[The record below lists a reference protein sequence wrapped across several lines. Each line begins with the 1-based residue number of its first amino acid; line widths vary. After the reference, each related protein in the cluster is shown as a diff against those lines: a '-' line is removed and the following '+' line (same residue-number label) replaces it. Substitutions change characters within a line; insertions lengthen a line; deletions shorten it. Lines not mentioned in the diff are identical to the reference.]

1 MNVGNSGH
9 LTYCTNIHPGETWP
23 EVRTNLE
30 RYLLS
35 VKGQMA
41 PRGPFGVGLRLSAIA
56 ARALAEPRTLEEFK
70 DFLLRNDLY
79 VFTLNGFP
87 YGPFHGEPV
96 KENAYLPDWKQEDRL
111 QYTNLLADLLVELLP
126 DDPDLEGSISTV
138 PGAFKPNADTPE
150 KVAQITDVLLRHV
163 AHLIQLRS
171 RTGRTIGLA
180 LEPEPCCF
188 LETVEETI
196 AYFRSSLTSEA
207 AVQRLMALT
216 GLPSATAREALHRHI
231 GVCLDLCHAAV
242 EFEDAAGC
250 LQQLR
255 DANVRVHKMQL
266 SSGLRVPG
274 VDARTEELLRPFDDR
289 VYLHQ
294 VVERNADGLNRY
306 VDLADAFAT
315 LPGGRGEREWR
326 VHCHVPVFLDDL
338 GQFASTQNFIRDALA
353 AHRARPVTAH
363 LEAETYTWSV
373 LPERYRGS
381 SMDHAI
387 ARELSWLREHLG

>member
-1 MNVGNSGH
+1 MKLDTGH

-23 EVRTNLE
+23 QVRSNLE

-35 VKGQMA
+35 VKAQVA
-41 PRGPFGVGLRLSAIA
+41 PGGPFGVGLRLSAIA
-56 ARALAEPRTLEEFK
+56 ARALAEPRTLAEFK
-70 DFLLRNDLY
+70 DFLERNDLY

-96 KENAYLPDWKQEDRL
+96 KEHVYLPDWQQDDRL
-111 QYTNLLADLLVELLP
+111 SYTNLLADLLVELLP
-126 DDPDLEGSISTV
+126 EDPELEGSISTV
-138 PGAFKPNADTPE
+138 PGAFKANADTPE
-150 KVAQITDVLLRHV
+150 KVQKITERLLRQV
-163 AHLIQLRS
+163 AHLVQLRS

-196 AYFRSSLTSEA
+196 GYFRQSLHSDG
-207 AVQRLMALT
+207 AVQRLMHLT
-216 GLPSATAREALHRHI
+216 GLPRSTAAEALHRHI

-250 LQQLR
+250 LQALR

-274 VDARTEELLRPFDDR
+274 VDSRTEALLRPFDDR

-294 VVERNADGLNRY
+294 VVERHADGLNRY
-306 VDLADAFAT
+306 VDLSDAFAT
-315 LPGGRGEREWR
+315 LAQARGEREWR
-326 VHCHVPVFLDDL
+326 VHCHVPVFLDDM
-338 GQFASTQNFIRDALA
+338 GQFGSTQSFITEALA
-353 AHRARPVTAH
+353 AHREQPITAH

-373 LPERYRGS
+373 LPERYRGAS
-381 SMDHAI
+381 VDHAV
-387 ARELSWLREHLG
+387 ARELSWLREHL